1 VRDDGLAL
9 VFAGYRLPVGAGVV
23 AARPALSDWVGRSLI
38 LGIRPPDFEDGALA
52 EPGWPRLAA
61 RAEVTEDLGSEIHV
75 IFTIDAPPLEHPELS
90 RALPG
95 GEEDET
101 ALAMDGLAM
110 DGGALALDGGALGL
124 DGGAL
129 ALDGGK
135 SRWTARVSARSQ
147 VRPGE
152 PAELAVDP
160 ASLYFFGPESGRAIG
175 TE

>member
-1 VRDDGLAL
+1 MGQIVLHRS
-9 VFAGYRLPVGAGVV
+9 
-23 AARPALSDWVGRSLI
+23 ARRTRADWVGRSLI
-38 LGIRPPDFEDGALA
+38 LGIRPADFEDGALA

-90 RALPG
+90 QALPG
-95 GEEDET
+95 GDEDE
-101 ALAMDGLAM
+101 AALAM
-110 DGGALALDGGALGL
+110 DGGALALE
-124 DGGAL
+124 
-129 ALDGGK
+129 GGK

-160 ASLYFFGPESGRAIG
+160 ASLYFFDPESGRAIVA
-175 TE
+175 E